1 MVPLRAGMPSPRSL
15 PGIAVRKKQRMP
27 HRGPSPAVDVEKRY
41 EIMTMVGEGTFGQV
55 SRSIVVSTAGVVAV
69 KRIKEWSDGLS
80 PSALREISLLKE
92 LSHDNIVSLEDSLM
106 DASHTLYLV
115 FPYAEY
121 DLGGILNHFGKRR
134 ISTPEPFVKS
144 LMWGLLNGVAY
155 LHSAW
160 VLHRDLKPANL
171 LVGGL
176 GSSQEGVLK
185 IADFGLAR
193 IVQDPV
199 YPLWDGAS
207 VVTIWYRAPELL
219 MGSQHYTRAV
229 DIWAV
234 GCIFGEL
241 LLAHALFRGT
251 ERAGNERW
259 QGDQMLKI
267 TQILGKPASD
277 LWPELVYMPFWHKLE
292 EFQASEECLKKTLQG
307 RRQVPSD
314 NCLDLLARMLSY
326 NPAHRITAAEVLN
339 HPYFLETPHPTR
351 NALLHLPNYPSVD
364 LPRRPTG

>member
-1 MVPLRAGMPSPRSL
+1 M
-15 PGIAVRKKQRMP
+15 
-27 HRGPSPAVDVEKRY
+27 
-41 EIMTMVGEGTFGQV
+41 
-55 SRSIVVSTAGVVAV
+55 
-69 KRIKEWSDGLS
+69 
-80 PSALREISLLKE
+80 
-92 LSHDNIVSLEDSLM
+92 DSK
-106 DASHTLYLV
+106 HILYLV

-121 DLGGILNHFGKRR
+121 DLGGIMNHFGKKRLT
-134 ISTPEPFVKS
+134 TPEGFVKS

-155 LHSAW
+155 LHASW

-176 GSSQEGVLK
+176 GSPHEGVLK

-219 MGSQHYTRAV
+219 LGSQHYTRAV

-234 GCIFGEL
+234 GCIFAEL

-251 ERAGNERW
+251 ERPNNERW
-259 QGDQMLKI
+259 QDDQMLKI
-267 TQILGKPASD
+267 TQVLGKPQPET
-277 LWPELVYMPFWHKLE
+277 WPELIYMPFWQKLE
-292 EFQASEECLKKTLQG
+292 QFLSAEDSLKKTILRG
-307 RRQVPSD
+307 RQSCSE
-314 NCLDLLARMLSY
+314 NSLDLLSKMLAY
-326 NPAHRITAAEVLN
+326 NPANRITAADALN
-339 HPYFLETPHPTR
+339 HPYFVETPYPTR
-351 NALLHLPNYPSVD
+351 NALQYLPNYPSVD